1 MSADEHPGPPD
12 PDLESFYAAER
23 ARPGVADAQKH
34 AALAR
39 VLAAT
44 AAAPVGAPPPPPVAP
59 GVSTS
64 AAVAIGTTALL
75 LGVAI
80 GAVGHAFLA
89 PPPSPHAPELPAEG
103 SAIEAPEVLAP
114 PTVAP
119 EPETVLAL
127 EPSPEPVPEPLP
139 EPLPEAEERP
149 RTEPGHADE
158 PGIDAEMTLV
168 ARAQTALHRGLY
180 DSALDALA
188 EHARRFPRGEMAE
201 EREALAVQALARA
214 GRTEEARA
222 RAARFDARYPRSVL
236 GPVVHAAIE
245 SAP

>member
-1 MSADEHPGPPD
+1 MSHLRPP
-12 PDLESFYAAER
+12 
-23 ARPGVADAQKH
+23 
-34 AALAR
+34 
-39 VLAAT
+39 LAAREDP
-44 AAAPVGAPPPPPVAP
+44 APR
-59 GVSTS
+59 
-64 AAVAIGTTALL
+64 ALD
-75 LGVAI
+75 
-80 GAVGHAFLA
+80 
-89 PPPSPHAPELPAEG
+89 P
-103 SAIEAPEVLAP
+103 
-114 PTVAP
+114 
-119 EPETVLAL
+119 
-127 EPSPEPVPEPLP
+127 
-139 EPLPEAEERP
+139 
-149 RTEPGHADE
+149 
-158 PGIDAEMTLV
+158 LV